1 MFSDLVQW
9 NLDPQVWFSG
19 QFRFISGNLKR
30 LRGWTYWIGARS
42 NLSRKPLL
50 FQWKMGGSSFNS
62 PLNRSILI
70 YWSIQT
76 HLKNTVY
83 IYTYIHIYI
92 YTHYNIYYI
101 YMVICVINKKHIS
114 PLIEA
119 LFSTKHMDGR
129 NGHDPPEIPEV
140 GGKAPPPGI
149 S

>member
-9 NLDPQVWFSG
+9 NLDPQVWFPG

-42 NLSRKPLL
+42 NPSRKPLL
-50 FQWKMGGSSFNS
+50 FQWKMEGSSFNS

-70 YWSIQT
+70 YWSVQT
-76 HLKNTVY
+76 HLRNTVY
-83 IYTYIHIYI
+83 ICICTHIYI
-92 YTHYNIYYI
+92 YICMYIIYIYNI
-101 YMVICVINKKHIS
+101 VICVIIKKTYQSIDRSLVFHQ
-114 PLIEA
+114 
-119 LFSTKHMDGR
+119 T
-129 NGHDPPEIPEV
+129 HDPPEIPEV